1 MRSRLC
7 GAPREKQLSFRPAI
21 LGVFLQS
28 SLRASLLSL
37 HSNRLECGERH
48 NSGEGKDDKA
58 VGNCSFVSLEILL
71 SGQMRRRGRER
82 EREGYKQTATRCLC
96 VQCGFFCSL
105 CSFVYV
111 SQSNTWE
118 SLFHWCKECQ
128 KWDVL
133 KACRRASLGESSDI
147 SGAWYSFIDTP
158 LRRPHTQAF

>member
-21 LGVFLQS
+21 LCVFLQS

-58 VGNCSFVSLEILL
+58 VGNCSFVSLGILL
-71 SGQMRRRGRER
+71 SGQMRRRGRERER

-96 VQCGFFCSL
+96 VQCGFFARCVRL
-105 CSFVYV
+105 FTFR
-111 SQSNTWE
+111 SQT
-118 SLFHWCKECQ
+118 
-128 KWDVL
+128 
-133 KACRRASLGESSDI
+133 LGNRFFI
-147 SGAWYSFIDTP
+147 GAKSAKNEMF
-158 LRRPHTQAF
+158 